1 MKKRRHTKL
10 IHEGRY
16 AAEVD
21 IDLIET
27 DAGWSPYMSLDDA
40 QRLDEVREALRRGDI
55 KTAACHSRLYTL
67 TAVAV

>member
-55 KTAACHSRLYTL
+55 KTAAHHSRLYTL